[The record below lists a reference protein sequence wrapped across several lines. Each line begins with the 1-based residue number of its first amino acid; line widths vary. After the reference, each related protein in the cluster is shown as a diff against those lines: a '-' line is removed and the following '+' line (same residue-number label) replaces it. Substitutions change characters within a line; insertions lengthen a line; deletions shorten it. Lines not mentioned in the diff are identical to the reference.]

1 MGEKQTSSAPVRWDL
16 VDDRLLRSCRVWD
29 LRARQYRHPISGKE
43 GEFYYIDSRDWAVVV
58 ARTKAGEL
66 VLVRQFRW
74 GADGLSWELPGG
86 IVERGED
93 PVEAGLREL
102 REETGYAAASGRQIG
117 RCQPNPAILNNHC
130 HVILAEDCE
139 LSTGGT
145 DWDEHEEMEVRVLP
159 EATVMDWARE
169 GKIGHALALNG
180 LLFYRLSGGFS

>member
-1 MGEKQTSSAPVRWDL
+1 MEEKQTASAPVRWDL

-58 ARTKAGEL
+58 ARTKAGKL

-74 GADGLSWELPGG
+74 GSDELSWELPGG

-102 REETGYAAASGRQIG
+102 REETGYAAASGSANRAL
-117 RCQPNPAILNNHC
+117 PA
-130 HVILAEDCE
+130 E
-139 LSTGGT
+139 S
-145 DWDEHEEMEVRVLP
+145 
-159 EATVMDWARE
+159 
-169 GKIGHALALNG
+169 GH
-180 LLFYRLSGGFS
+180 SK